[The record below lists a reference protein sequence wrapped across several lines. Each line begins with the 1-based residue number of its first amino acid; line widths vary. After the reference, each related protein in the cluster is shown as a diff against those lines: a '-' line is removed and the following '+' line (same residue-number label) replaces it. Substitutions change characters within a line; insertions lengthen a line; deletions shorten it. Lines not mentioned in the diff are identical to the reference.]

1 MEIGETNLKTLPY
14 STEYSIEYKHSRP
27 IVDKGFSLRS
37 VNGYFH
43 DSNYERIAFR
53 PAKFLNKI
61 LRNSKKILNILFSL
75 SGSCLKLNDINLS
88 HAYTIFKLVISS
100 IKTLSLVVSN
110 KAYKLLVTTSYIEKV
125 GVK

>member
-1 MEIGETNLKTLPY
+1 MNPPGKTPIKEFEKTKIKTLG
-14 STEYSIEYKHSRP
+14 SWL
-27 IVDKGFSLRS
+27 IVDKGFSLSS

-43 DSNYERIAFR
+43 DSNYERIAFS

-75 SGSCLKLNDINLS
+75 SGSCLKLNYINLT

-100 IKTLSLVVSN
+100 IKTLSLVVSS

>member
-1 MEIGETNLKTLPY
+1 MKPLTPQGTREKISKTSLKTLWF
-14 STEYSIEYKHSRP
+14 I
-27 IVDKGFSLRS
+27 IDKGFSLSS

-43 DSNYERIAFR
+43 DSNYERIAFS

-75 SGSCLKLNDINLS
+75 SGSCLKLNYINLT

-100 IKTLSLVVSN
+100 IKTLSLVVSS

-125 GVK
+125 GG